1 MPAKILVVDDEP
13 DLELLICQKFR
24 KRIRQNE
31 LQFLFASNGVDAL
44 AKLQAEPDIDMVLT
58 DINMPEMDGLTLLK
72 KLTEQ
77 NSIIKTIIVSAYG
90 DIQNIRAAMNLGA
103 FDFLTKPIDFQDL
116 EITTNKTLQYVQQIK
131 QALEQERYLKRLEA
145 ENLRLST
152 ELDITRRLQQM
163 LLPTEEEL
171 SHIDGLDIA
180 GFMNP
185 ADEVGGDYYDV
196 LQHEGKVK
204 IGIGDITGHGLES
217 GVLMLMVQTAVR
229 TLLSNN
235 ETDSV
240 KFLNAINQTLYK
252 NLQRMGC
259 EKNLTLVLVDYKKG
273 VLTLSGQ
280 HETMIVV
287 RANGNVEQIDTID
300 LGFPIGLIDDIT
312 DFVAEAKLQLNSGD
326 VVVLYTDGITEA
338 ADINGV
344 QYGLDRLCEIVR
356 RHWQRSA
363 TEIRQA
369 IIEAVQQHIGEQK
382 VYDDIT
388 LLVLKQ
394 KE

>member
-1 MPAKILVVDDEP
+1 
-13 DLELLICQKFR
+13 
-24 KRIRQNE
+24 
-31 LQFLFASNGVDAL
+31 
-44 AKLQAEPDIDMVLT
+44 
-58 DINMPEMDGLTLLK
+58 MDGLTLLK
-72 KLTEQ
+72 NLSQQ
-77 NSIIKTIIVSAYG
+77 NSIIKTVIVSAYG
-90 DIQNIRAAMNLGA
+90 DIQNIRTAMNLGA

-116 EITTNKTLQYVQQIK
+116 EITTNKTLQYVQQLK

-196 LQHEGKVK
+196 LQHKGNVK

-217 GVLMLMVQTAVR
+217 GVLMLMVQTSVR

-240 KFLNAINQTLYK
+240 KFLNAINQTLDK

-259 EKNLTLVLVDYKKG
+259 EKNLTLVLVDYQRRFFDARRLEESCAIRRG
-273 VLTLSGQ
+273 FRRIL
-280 HETMIVV
+280 
-287 RANGNVEQIDTID
+287 NEQ
-300 LGFPIGLIDDIT
+300 P
-312 DFVAEAKLQLNSGD
+312 
-326 VVVLYTDGITEA
+326 
-338 ADINGV
+338 
-344 QYGLDRLCEIVR
+344 
-356 RHWQRSA
+356 
-363 TEIRQA
+363 
-369 IIEAVQQHIGEQK
+369 
-382 VYDDIT
+382 
-388 LLVLKQ
+388 
-394 KE
+394 

>member
-13 DLELLICQKFR
+13 DLELLIRQKFR
-24 KRIRQNE
+24 KQIRQQE
-31 LQFLFASNGVDAL
+31 LQFIFVHNGVEAL
-44 AKLQAEPDIDMVLT
+44 LKIQAEPDIDIVLT
-58 DINMPEMDGLTLLK
+58 DINMPEMDGLTLLT
-72 KLTEQ
+72 KLNEQ
-77 NSIIKTIIVSAYG
+77 NSIIKAIIISAYG
-90 DIQNIRAAMNLGA
+90 DIENIRIAMNRGA

-116 EITTNKTLQYVQQIK
+116 EITTNKTLQYVQQMK
-131 QALEQERYLKRLEA
+131 QALEQERYLQRLEA

-152 ELDITRRLQQM
+152 ELDIARRLQQM

-171 SHIDGLDIA
+171 SQMNELEIA
-180 GFMNP
+180 GFMKP
-185 ADEVGGDYYDV
+185 AKEVGGDYYDV
-196 LQHEGKVK
+196 LQHAGKVK

-229 TLLSNN
+229 TLLTHQ

-240 KFLNAINQTLYK
+240 KFLNTINRTIYD

-259 EKNLTLVLVDYKKG
+259 DKNLTLALVDYYKG

-280 HETMIVV
+280 HEQMIVV
-287 RANGNVEQIDTID
+287 RSSGSLEQIDTID
-300 LGFPIGLIDDIT
+300 LGFPIGLTEDIA
-312 DFVAEAKLQLNSGD
+312 DFVAEARVQLNPGD

-338 ADINGV
+338 EDIHGV
-344 QYGLDRLCEIVR
+344 QYGLERLCDVVAKY
-356 RHWQRSA
+356 WQSSA
-363 TEIRQA
+363 NDIRQA
-369 IIEAVQQHIGEQK
+369 VIDELQQHIGEQK

-394 KE
+394 K